1 MGRGDKR
8 TEKGKRTRGSYG
20 KSRDKS
26 KLKARAIAAKAAP
39 KKETPAEAAPE
50 ATA

>member
-20 KSRDKS
+20 KTRS
-26 KLKARAIAAKAAP
+26 KTTLKARAKAAKAAP
-39 KKETPAEAAPE
+39 KKDDKPAEAT
-50 ATA
+50 TA

>member
-8 TEKGKRTRGSYG
+8 TEKGKRTRGSFG
-20 KSRDKS
+20 KSRDRS
-26 KLKARAIAAKAAP
+26 KLKARAIAAKAP
-39 KKETPAEAAPE
+39 IKPAAEEKQPE